1 MTLSLLFWLAAPPDR
16 ILKHLVGGVS
26 GLRGRAKVLHTLSLM
41 CLVWNPNCD
50 SVYNRKEGR
59 FKIFYVSND
68 EVILLNHEESD
79 VINKHP
85 PDVL

>member
-1 MTLSLLFWLAAPPDR
+1 
-16 ILKHLVGGVS
+16 
-26 GLRGRAKVLHTLSLM
+26 M

-50 SVYNRKEGR
+50 SVYNRKEGHV
-59 FKIFYVSND
+59 KIFYVSND

>member
-26 GLRGRAKVLHTLSLM
+26 GLRGQ
-41 CLVWNPNCD
+41 CD
-50 SVYNRKEGR
+50 SVYNRKEGH
-59 FKIFYVSND
+59 FKIFCMSND